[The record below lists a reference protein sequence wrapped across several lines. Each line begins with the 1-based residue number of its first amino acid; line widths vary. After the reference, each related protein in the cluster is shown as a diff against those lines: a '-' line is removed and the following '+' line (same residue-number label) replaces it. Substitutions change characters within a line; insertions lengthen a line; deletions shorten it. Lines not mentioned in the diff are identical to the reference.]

1 MTNHAL
7 DSFLGDLHSAGITK
21 LARLGRGSKEVWIKQ
36 YQISE
41 LAHTMKLTQ
50 VERSEIR
57 YARLQQEGSLG
68 FTSDLGPYTNLITG
82 RPE

>member
-21 LARLGRGSKEVWIKQ
+21 LARLGRGSKEAWIKQ

-41 LAHTMKLTQ
+41 LAHGMKLTQ
-50 VERSEIR
+50 VERSEIQ
-57 YARLQQEGSLG
+57 YVRLQQEGLLG
-68 FTSDLGPYTNLITG
+68 FASDLGPYTNLITG
-82 RPE
+82 RPV